1 MMTQPPKGPRIQ
13 LVPGRG
19 LIWQLLLITI
29 LPLTIL
35 TLVITFGSLA
45 LHQRAMRSLV
55 GDRDQRAVR
64 TAAAAL
70 EEQFK
75 HRENEIRGLSLQIG
89 AASQD
94 ELPGILSSSNYLL
107 DEFTLGLATFNPN
120 GSLVSSNGDQELWAN
135 LSEDIQPIINS
146 LVSNPTPYLIS
157 TSLTEPDSGEKLVL
171 FLALSPERNF
181 VVGGASTAVDLVQ
194 HTLARSFGNGQATS
208 VFLIDADKRLVV
220 QEGLSNYQGEP
231 AAHPGVAEALNGENG
246 VTYVKVGNSEHVVTY
261 SPISPVGWALVLEEP
276 WEVVDTPTLR
286 TTQLAP
292 LVLVP
297 VLLLTLVALWFVLR
311 QVVRPLQALE
321 AKAATLAWGDFQTI
335 EESVGGINEIR
346 RLQAELVHLAR
357 KVRVAQQGLHGYIGA
372 ITAGQEEER
381 LRLAR
386 ELHDDTLQSLIAL
399 KQRVQLAQLGMKDGS
414 AKESLSEIVSLTD
427 QTIENV
433 RRQTRALRPIY
444 LEDLG
449 LVTALEMLTEEMSH
463 VANIPVEFE
472 RQGVERRLDPDVE
485 LALYRIAQEALN
497 NVARHAQATQAHL
510 SISFTPQ
517 EVTLQAIDNGK
528 GFEVPGSPAE
538 FAPGGH
544 FGLLG
549 LSERAELI
557 GARLEI
563 HSSSGQG
570 SRVIVHL
577 PVQSEKV

>member
-1 MMTQPPKGPRIQ
+1 MMTQPPKGPRIR
-13 LVPGRG
+13 LIPGRG
-19 LIWQLLLITI
+19 LIWQLILITI

-35 TLVITFGSLA
+35 TIVITFGSLA

-75 HRENEIRGLSLQIG
+75 HRESEIQGLSLQIG

-94 ELPGILSSSNYLL
+94 ALPDVLFSSNYLL
-107 DEFTLGLATFNPN
+107 DEFTLGLAIFNPD
-120 GSLVSSNGDQELWAN
+120 GSLVSSNGDQELWTS
-135 LSEDIQPIINS
+135 LSEDIRPIINS
-146 LVSNPTPYLIS
+146 LVKDHTLSLIS
-157 TSLTEPDSGEKLVL
+157 TDLTHPESGDKLAL
-171 FLALSPERNF
+171 FLAFSPERNL
-181 VVGGASTAVDLVQ
+181 VVGGASTALDLVQ
-194 HTLARSFGNGQATS
+194 HTLTRSFGSGQATS
-208 VFLIDADKRLVV
+208 VVVIDADKYLLF
-220 QEGLSNYQGEP
+220 QEGPSDYQGGP
-231 AAHPGVAEALNGENG
+231 ASHPGVAEALNGQSG
-246 VTYVKVGNSEHVVTY
+246 VTYVQVGNSEHVVTY
-261 SPISPVGWALVLEEP
+261 SPISPIGWALVLEEP
-276 WEVVDTPTLR
+276 WEMVDTPTLR

-297 VLLLTLVALWFVLR
+297 VLLLTLVALWFGLR

-335 EESVGGINEIR
+335 EEPVGGINEIR
-346 RLQAELVHLAR
+346 RLQAELVHMAH

-399 KQRVQLAQLGMKDGS
+399 KQRVQLAQLAMKNGS
-414 AKESLSEIVSLTD
+414 AEEPLTEIVTLTE

-449 LVTALEMLTEEMSH
+449 LVTALEMLAEEMSRI
-463 VANIPVEFE
+463 ALIPVQFQ
-472 RQGVERRLDPDVE
+472 RQGVERRLDPDAE

-497 NVARHAQATQAHL
+497 NVGRHAQASQAHL
-510 SISFTPQ
+510 NISFTSH
-517 EVTLQAIDNGK
+517 EVTLQVMDNGK
-528 GFEVPGSPAE
+528 GFEVPNSPAE
-538 FAPGGH
+538 FAHGGH

-563 HSSSGQG
+563 HSSPGQG
-570 SRVIVHL
+570 SRITVHL
-577 PVQSEKV
+577 PS

>member
-1 MMTQPPKGPRIQ
+1 MTTQPSKGLRIQ
-13 LVPGRG
+13 LIPGRG
-19 LIWQLLLITI
+19 LIWQLILITI

-35 TLVITFGSLA
+35 TLVITFGSVA
-45 LHQRAMRSLV
+45 LHQREMRELV

-64 TAAAAL
+64 IGASAL

-75 HRENEIRGLSLQIG
+75 HRESEIRGLSLLVE
-89 AASQD
+89 AANQD
-94 ELPGILSSSNYLL
+94 DLPGILSSSNYLL
-107 DEFTLGLATFNPN
+107 DEFALGLAIFNPD
-120 GSLVSSNGDQELWAN
+120 GSLASSNGDRELWSI

-146 LVSNPTPYLIS
+146 LLSNPAQSMIS
-157 TSLTEPDSGEKLVL
+157 TDLTDPDSGEKLVL
-171 FLALSPERNF
+171 FLALSPKRSF
-181 VVGGASTAVDLVQ
+181 VIGGASTAADLVR
-194 HTLARSFGNGQATS
+194 HSLTHSFDIGQSTS
-208 VFLIDADKRLVV
+208 VVVIDTDRRLLY
-220 QEGLSNYQGEP
+220 QEGPSDHQGVP
-231 AAHPGVAEALNGENG
+231 AAHPGVAEALNGERG
-246 VTYVKVGNSEHVVTY
+246 VTYVNVGSSEHVVSY
-261 SPISPVGWALVLEEP
+261 SPISPMGWALVLEEP
-276 WEVVDTPTLR
+276 WEEVDTPTLR

-297 VLLLTLVALWFVLR
+297 VLLLTLVALWFGLR

-321 AKAATLAWGDFQTI
+321 AKAASLAWGDFQTI

-346 RLQAELVHLAR
+346 RLQAELVHMAN

-414 AKESLSEIVSLTD
+414 AKEPLSEIISLTD

-449 LVTALEMLTEEMSH
+449 LVTALDMLTEEMSH
-463 VANIPVEFE
+463 GANLPVEFQ

-497 NVARHAQATQAHL
+497 NVVRHAQATQAHL
-510 SISFTPQ
+510 NISFTSQ
-517 EVTLQAIDNGK
+517 DVTLEVTDNGK
-528 GFEVPGSPAE
+528 GFDVPSSPAE
-538 FAPGGH
+538 FAPAGH

-563 HSSSGQG
+563 QSSLDHG
-570 SRVIVHL
+570 SRVTLHL
-577 PVQSEKV
+577 PG